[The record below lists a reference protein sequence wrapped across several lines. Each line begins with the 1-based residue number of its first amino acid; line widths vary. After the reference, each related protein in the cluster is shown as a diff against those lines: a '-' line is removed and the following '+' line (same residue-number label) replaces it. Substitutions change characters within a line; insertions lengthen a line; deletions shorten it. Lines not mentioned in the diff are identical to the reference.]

1 MKPGGL
7 KGKAWAKINL
17 FLRVL
22 RKRADGFHDIQT
34 FFIPITLFDEITIS
48 PAGETLLFCN
58 KPDIPTD
65 HNNIILKTDHILRQK
80 YGLHDNYEILLEKN
94 IPQGAGLGGGSSD
107 AACYLRLV
115 NEASK
120 LGLNYDKMVDIMAQV
135 GSDTAFFI
143 NPKPAL
149 GSGRGEI
156 LQTVDK
162 LPQMFFII
170 INPNIHI
177 STKKV
182 YENKNLVL
190 TDVEVSFNLKK
201 EITFYDVVNMMKNDL
216 EGPVFALDFRIQK
229 LSEDLKAETCGNV
242 LMSGSGS
249 SMFVVYDDARLRNE
263 DYEMLKMKYT
273 DYFIYNAEILE
284 GV

>member
-1 MKPGGL
+1 MKAGGL
-7 KGKAWAKINL
+7 KGNACAKINL

-34 FFIPITLFDEITIS
+34 LFVPINLFDEISIFPSTQ
-48 PAGETLLFCN
+48 TKLFCN
-58 KPDIPTD
+58 EPSIPTD
-65 HNNIILKTDHILRQK
+65 QNNIILKTDNILRK
-80 YGLHDNYEILLEKN
+80 DYGLRDNYEILLKKG
-94 IPQGAGLGGGSSD
+94 IPNGAGLGGGSSD
-107 AACYLRLV
+107 GACYLRLV
-115 NEASK
+115 NIGSK
-120 LGLNYDKMVDIMAQV
+120 LGLNYDEMADVMGQV
-135 GSDTAFFI
+135 GSDTVFFI
-143 NPKPAL
+143 NSKAAL

-156 LQTVDK
+156 LQEVTN

-201 EITFYDVVNMMKNDL
+201 EMVFQDVVNIMKNDL
-216 EGPVFALDFRIQK
+216 EGPVFALDSRIKK
-229 LSEDLKAETCGNV
+229 LCNDLKMATCGNV

-249 SMFVVYDDARLRNE
+249 SFFIVYNGVSSR
-263 DYEMLKMKYT
+263 DYDYGMLKNKYT
-273 DYFIYNAEILE
+273 DYFISTAEVL
-284 GV
+284 GSV